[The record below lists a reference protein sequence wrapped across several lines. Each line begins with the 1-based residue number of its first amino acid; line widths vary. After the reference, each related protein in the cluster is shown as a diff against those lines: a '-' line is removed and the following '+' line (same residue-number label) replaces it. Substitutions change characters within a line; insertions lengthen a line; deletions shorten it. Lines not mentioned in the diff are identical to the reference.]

1 MNAVHSSRPPNR
13 NRGGTRMNAM
23 RILVARLILLVW
35 SPPVFAGA
43 RLYQRPVAEST
54 GLRGIRTQPTSRT
67 TGARLGSGAAGSG
80 IPATS
85 SVPGTVATDAF
96 FGITQWKGSAGNVR
110 GRLSLPTAIPDA
122 LGYLARSVDVLADNP
137 AWPVKCWQDA
147 RACVWAWREH
157 LDAPSY
163 APRRCAGRPP
173 LATDFDG
180 DGRSDATVFRP
191 STGLWYTPVCER
203 QRPRPAVGRCI
214 GRPGVQ
220 RTTMATARR
229 TSPSFDRG
237 LGNGFRSYPV
247 RITPIR
253 DIIRWGTVATF
264 PCPPTTMAMEST
276 TSRFT
281 GHRTGTWYLTF
292 STNGTAG
299 AAAWGN
305 SADIPVPGDYD
316 GDGTADIAVFRPST
330 GTWHLR
336 FSSTGAPVAVTWGNE
351 ADVPI
356 SGDFDGDGALDIA
369 IYRPVEGAWY
379 VRHSSTG
386 QGRLFLFGNS
396 ADIPVPADYDG
407 DGVTDLAV
415 FRPSTGTWHISF
427 TGTGATV
434 AVQWGNE
441 ADRPVQDRSMQRK

>member
-1 MNAVHSSRPPNR
+1 MNTV
-13 NRGGTRMNAM
+13 
-23 RILVARLILLVW
+23 RIFVALLILLES
-35 SPPVFAGA
+35 SPPAFAGV
-43 RLYQRPVAEST
+43 PGCIN
-54 GLRGIRTQPTSRT
+54 GLLLNPRAYVFYVLNRQVGQP
-67 TGARLGSGAAGSG
+67 AADWEVVLQASG

-85 SVPGTVATDAF
+85 SVAGTVATDGF

-122 LGYLARSVDVLADNP
+122 LGYLTRSVDVLADNP
-137 AWPVKCWQDA
+137 AWPVKCWQDS

-157 LDAPSY
+157 LDEPAY
-163 APRRCAGRPP
+163 APRRCPGRPT

-191 STGLWYTPVCER
+191 STGVWYSLFANGSFRGMQWGGASDVPASGDYDGDGKTDLAVF
-203 QRPRPAVGRCI
+203 RPSSGEWFQV
-214 GRPGVQ
+214 
-220 RTTMATARR
+220 
-229 TSPSFDRG
+229 
-237 LGNGFRSYPV
+237 RSSSNN
-247 RITPIR
+247 TQS
-253 DIIRWGTVATF
+253 DILRWGGAGDRPVPADYDGDGVDDVAVYR
-264 PCPPTTMAMEST
+264 PSN
-276 TSRFT
+276 
-281 GHRTGTWYLTF
+281 GTWYLRY
-292 STNGTAG
+292 STTGTSS

-386 QGRLFLFGNS
+386 QGRLFVFGNS

-407 DGVTDLAV
+407 DSVTDLAV
-415 FRPSTGTWHISF
+415 FRPSTGTWHISL

-441 ADRPVQDRSMQRK
+441 ADWPVQGRSMQRK